1 MGFDKFGTV
10 SFTDESKAVD
20 FVTYLE
26 QGKVMATRCKRCDTR
41 YFPPKMD
48 CPNCL
53 GDDIEWFQIE
63 DSGKLATYTE
73 VNYGPTGF
81 EEDTP
86 YTLAI
91 VDFEEAEDSNE
102 GQKLAEKYDYT
113 SFHDFKKDIEGMV
126 LYGVYQIISEDFSG
140 EELVIRF
147 SVPEVGQGR
156 GLFRIEQN
164 GLKMGVR
171 EFPYPKANYVALYV
185 DDRLEPE

>member
-26 QGKVMATRCKRCDTR
+26 QGKVMATRCKRCSTQ

-48 CPNCL
+48 CPSCL
-53 GDDIEWFQIE
+53 GSDIEWFQIE

-81 EEDTP
+81 EDDTP

-91 VDFEEAEDSNE
+91 VDFEDGLRVFGRLSRSIRQTDIRIGMALKPVAV
-102 GQKLAEKYDYT
+102 KLA
-113 SFHDFKKDIEGMV
+113 
-126 LYGVYQIISEDFSG
+126 SG
-140 EELVIRF
+140 RV
-147 SVPEVGQGR
+147 SY
-156 GLFRIEQN
+156 
-164 GLKMGVR
+164 
-171 EFPYPKANYVALYV
+171 EFAKA
-185 DDRLEPE
+185 